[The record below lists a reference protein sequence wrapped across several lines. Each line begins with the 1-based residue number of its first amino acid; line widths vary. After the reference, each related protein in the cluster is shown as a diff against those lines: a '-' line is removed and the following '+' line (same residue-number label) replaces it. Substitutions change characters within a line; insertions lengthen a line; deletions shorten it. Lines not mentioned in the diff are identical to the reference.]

1 MILPFLETEKII
13 AEGIIFLAYLLIC
26 MGLAGTHPL
35 YMNRMKSWKKVL
47 FCGGIFVL
55 AVVVQSILYIMGWDI
70 MLILTKISFTA
81 YLPVI
86 VIISAAARF
95 RLYEAASV
103 CAIGYLSVFILKMFK
118 KIMYLYT
125 EIGGSIYGIPRIYLH
140 NVCLVVFSA
149 ILVFFI
155 YRFLRGRFWVY
166 IGKNKKNW
174 MLLAFPVCMQF
185 LQYSYFFKNSHM
197 VFAGFLLQLFVSF
210 SIFLIILRV
219 MSSQVAV
226 EQMEESKQAVMRSL
240 DMQRHEYE
248 TICKKIEAGR
258 AYRHNMRHHLSLM
271 EELARQGD
279 IGSLLH
285 YIQEMGGCISETEWS
300 RYCGN
305 PIINAVFSSCVSYAK
320 HAGCKVKTQLYIPEE
335 ILYNEIDICMILANT
350 IENAVQACCKIPV
363 EQERKIDVTVKFLK
377 EHKLMIS
384 VKNPCISDVVF
395 NKEGLPDVVS
405 KDGHG
410 IGLKSVKS
418 IVEKYDGLFQCTCS
432 DSQFCFQA
440 VLFDRN
446 EAGVMV
452 HKKPTLYHKLRMKA
466 VNVFTAAVLMLLII
480 SSSLSLESY
489 TDNADTGKYPSG
501 NTEDSSE
508 DFRWGDTAFYAE
520 SPVLEK
526 EELWDAPAADRN
538 SDDGKEPEE
547 APKDLEISAKE
558 TIPVQGSVQ
567 ETPDIPPDSS
577 PDTTPVIISP
587 PESDDLKE
595 DSSKKKKKKSIDK
608 LTQEGITVEEILN
621 EDTEVS
627 ESETQSPQPDELVT
641 VTEELNNQIADYI
654 DWVRGK
660 FYWYVE
666 RKYEGYVGAD
676 TNYKILRND
685 KDIFM
690 IRFDSTINVGG
701 SVNYSRCFVL
711 DKKVNKILKIGDL
724 FVLGSDYI
732 GVISKEVL
740 RQMKERVEQ
749 GMRYYYIE
757 GSIYSESDW
766 FRRIA
771 ADQNF
776 YFNEKNEIVIVF
788 NEYEVASGQAGMPEF
803 VIPKKVVENMLKKKY
818 SFKNN
823 TK

>member
-1 MILPFLETEKII
+1 MILPFLETDKII
-13 AEGIIFLAYLLIC
+13 TEGIIFLTYLLIC
-26 MGLAGTHPL
+26 MGLAGTHPF
-35 YMNRMKSWKKVL
+35 YMNRMKLWKKAA

-55 AVVVQSILYIMGWDI
+55 AVVAQGVLYFMGWDI
-70 MLILTKISFTA
+70 MLILTKISITA
-81 YLPVI
+81 YLPTI

-95 RLYEAASV
+95 SVYEAASV

-155 YRFLRGRFWVY
+155 YRFLRGKFWVY

-185 LQYSYFFKNSHM
+185 LQYSYFFRNSHM
-197 VFAGFLLQLFVSF
+197 VFAGLLLQLFVSF

-226 EQMEESKQAVMRSL
+226 DQMEESKQAVLRSL

-248 TICKKIEAGR
+248 NICKKIEAGR

-271 EELARQGD
+271 EELARRGD
-279 IGSLLH
+279 VGSLLH
-285 YIQEMGGCISETEWS
+285 YIQEMGGSISETEWS

-320 HAGCKVKTQLYIPEE
+320 HVGCKVKTEVCIPED
-335 ILYNEIDICMILANT
+335 ISYNEIDICMILANT

-363 EQERKIDVTVKFLK
+363 EQERKIDVAVKFLK
-377 EHKLMIS
+377 DHKLIFS
-384 VKNPCISDVVF
+384 VKNPCISAVAF
-395 NKEGLPDVVS
+395 NKDGLPDVVS
-405 KDGHG
+405 KEGHG

-418 IVEKYDGLFQCTCS
+418 IVEKYDGLFQCSCS
-432 DSQFCFQA
+432 GSQFYFRA
-440 VLFDRN
+440 ILFDRN
-446 EAGVMV
+446 ESGLIVQ
-452 HKKPTLYHKLRMKA
+452 KKPSLYHKLRMKA
-466 VNVFTAAVLMLLII
+466 VNVFTAAVLMFLII
-480 SSSLSLESY
+480 TSSLSLESY
-489 TDNADTGKYPSG
+489 TDNADTGKNLSG
-501 NTEDSSE
+501 NTEDSSK
-508 DFRWGDTAFYAE
+508 DFRWGDTSFYAE
-520 SPVLEK
+520 NPVLDK
-526 EELWDAPAADRN
+526 EELWDAPAADSN
-538 SDDGKEPEE
+538 LDDGKEAEE
-547 APKDLEISAKE
+547 APKDLGNAAKE
-558 TIPVQGSVQ
+558 TIPVQGSVW

-577 PDTTPVIISP
+577 PDTTPVENP
-587 PESDDLKE
+587 QPDVLKE

-608 LTQEGITVEEILN
+608 LTEEGITVEEILN

-627 ESETQSPQPDELVT
+627 EPETQSPQPDELVT

-711 DKKVNKILKIGDL
+711 DKRVNAILKIGDL

-776 YFNEKNEIVIVF
+776 YINEKNEIVIVF

-803 VIPKKVVENMLKKKY
+803 VIPKKVVESMIKKKY